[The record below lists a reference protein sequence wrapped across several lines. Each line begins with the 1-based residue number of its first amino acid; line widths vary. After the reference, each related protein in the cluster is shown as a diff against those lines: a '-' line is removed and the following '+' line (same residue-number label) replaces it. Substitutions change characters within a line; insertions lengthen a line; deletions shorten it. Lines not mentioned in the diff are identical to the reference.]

1 MGTHHVFM
9 GDFGCL
15 GNGSSTM
22 NEDVFPPENW
32 GIFQCCVNLC
42 MLYTPMG
49 SWLTET
55 ENGFMEPS
63 SEVMKDTRK
72 NQRM

>member
-1 MGTHHVFM
+1 
-9 GDFGCL
+9 
-15 GNGSSTM
+15 M

-42 MLYTPMG
+42 SYIPQRDPVLPK
-49 SWLTET
+49 L
-55 ENGFMEPS
+55 NGFMEPS

-72 NQRM
+72 NRRM